1 MKNPKKNLIIIIIK
15 LQQMLNK
22 ENFATTSIGL
32 DLLICKGKI
41 ESPKKNSHLK
51 KKGNSC
57 YKGISFISQTF
68 FFFLSFYF

>member
-1 MKNPKKNLIIIIIK
+1 MKNPKKILIIIIIK

-41 ESPKKNSHLK
+41 ESSKTNP
-51 KKGNSC
+51 
-57 YKGISFISQTF
+57 I
-68 FFFLSFYF
+68 